1 MLEDYGSPKT
11 GFTERVKR
19 VFIFVSVVI
28 ILILGVFLLL
38 YLGQL
43 PSPEQKRR
51 LQEHAE
57 KEKYFCESIQTLVLD
72 AGYQKR
78 TIGYREL
85 YVPVIIL
92 EISNISQKTVQDIII
107 SSDFR
112 NDRQTICAGT
122 GMIFKI
128 TPGDRRTLVLR
139 CSESMFLG
147 TLIKGVSFSQ
157 ARKDLR
163 YKIRISSEGLYF
175 YSTEGMLRYK
185 VLPSRLPQY

>member
-28 ILILGVFLLL
+28 ILILSVFLLL

-51 LQEHAE
+51 LQEQAE
-57 KEKYFCESIQTLVLD
+57 KERGLRESVQTLVLD

-92 EISNISQKTVQDIII
+92 ELSNVSMNTVQDIIVR
-107 SSDFR
+107 SDFR
-112 NDRQTICAGT
+112 NGKQIICAGT
-122 GMIFKI
+122 GRIFKI
-128 TPGDRRTLVLR
+128 NPGDRRTLVLR

-147 TLIKGVSFSQ
+147 TLIKGVNFSQ

-163 YKIRISSEGLYF
+163 YKIRISSEGIYF

>member
-1 MLEDYGSPKT
+1 MLEDYGSPT
-11 GFTERVKR
+11 TSFTERVKR

-43 PSPEQKRR
+43 PSPEQKRK
-51 LQEHAE
+51 LQELAE
-57 KEKYFCESIQTLVLD
+57 KEKALMESIQTLVLD

-92 EISNISQKTVQDIII
+92 EISNVSLNTVQDIFV

-112 NDRQTICAGT
+112 NKRQTICTGT
-122 GMIFKI
+122 GMFFKLN
-128 TPGDRRTLVLR
+128 PGDRRALILR

-147 TLIKGVSFSQ
+147 TLIKGLNLSQ
-157 ARKDLR
+157 ARKDLG
-163 YKIRISSEGLYF
+163 YKIRISSEGIYF